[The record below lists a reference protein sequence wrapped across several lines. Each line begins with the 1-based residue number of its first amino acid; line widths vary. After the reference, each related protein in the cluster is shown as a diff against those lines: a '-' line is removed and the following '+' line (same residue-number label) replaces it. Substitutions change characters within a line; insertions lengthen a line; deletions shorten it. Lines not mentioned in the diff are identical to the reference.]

1 MEWSNGMSNTIC
13 GCIDACVHVIVGA
26 GAVNAARFEHR
37 EVSSPDEPAAGE
49 RLVHPEDED
58 RFVQSVLR
66 QASGDSDRIEYAGQ
80 ASVSAYEGLAAHR
93 GVTLEVVARAAAR
106 GTLADI
112 VRLPA
117 VTPEKRTRRS

>member
-1 MEWSNGMSNTIC
+1 MTNTIC
-13 GCIDACVHVIVGA
+13 SCVDACVHVVGA
-26 GAVNAARFEHR
+26 GAVHAARFEHR
-37 EVSSPDEPAAGE
+37 QVSSPDDSEATE
-49 RLVHPEDED
+49 QWLVHPEDEE

-66 QASGDSDRIEYAGQ
+66 QASGESDRIEYAGH

-93 GVTLEVVARAAAR
+93 GVTLEVVARAAER

-117 VTPEKRTRRS
+117 VKLEKHNRRNS

>member
-1 MEWSNGMSNTIC
+1 
-13 GCIDACVHVIVGA
+13 VVGA
-26 GAVNAARFEHR
+26 GAVHAARFEHR
-37 EVSSPDEPAAGE
+37 QVSSPDEPVATE
-49 RLVHPEDED
+49 RLVHPEDEE

-117 VTPEKRTRRS
+117 VKPEKRNRRIS